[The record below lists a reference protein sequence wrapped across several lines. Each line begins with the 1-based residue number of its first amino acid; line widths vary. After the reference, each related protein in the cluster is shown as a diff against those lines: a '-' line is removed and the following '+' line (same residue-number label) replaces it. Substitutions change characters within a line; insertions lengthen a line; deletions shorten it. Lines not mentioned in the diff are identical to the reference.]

1 MKSLAVFLV
10 NNIKREIQ
18 QAANDSK
25 NIICIK
31 GINSAEVY
39 CDICTQ
45 LNLYA
50 SNNDISFV
58 AKLSNGKYQD
68 FLANDADCAA
78 TKLMFNHQ
86 WVDTEDK
93 MTSYRN
99 KPAVAG
105 EKLLI
110 LMMGT
115 ESVPDR
121 GGLSDFF
128 TLSPQQIE
136 QQIKN
141 DYHRLIPD
149 DFHQRLDSVAVFD
162 YAFDKFYGTLFDSVE
177 KDILKLCEQID
188 IWRKKSMSADEIWQ
202 DMFSSLP
209 DVWKVAPILDSVC
222 SMTSVAN
229 AKDDKIRILAEDCAF
244 ISRRSYSKISKSER
258 KKIIDQ
264 FEQYV
269 QKFGKYSEDFPSDQ
283 GFSSFEEFKTGVIDF
298 VSNIDTEQNCKK
310 LLKTDYSIVGQILQ
324 TKLPKKPRRSTA
336 IKLTGNPLV
345 AFLTAYLKTVS
356 DPAFGNLQYDNVTYE
371 IKNVAVGIKGADDK
385 ETSRKE
391 QWVRICRFAGGVF
404 DFIQQEDWKTSD
416 DTAIE
421 FCCTDKDIFEPQNV
435 EIAVSE
441 GRLKWLNTDN
451 TKISFSVKI
460 SNGSALLFETEY
472 EWNIRPDEDW
482 LAAFDTLEIMFQE
495 DDYNACLPF
504 ITWKNINEIFRAKST
519 EEFVQILSQ
528 EIHKD
533 DFEVRNLLRA
543 VGKVD
548 PKQYT
553 KEVYSFNALGAAFFT
568 FGQEILQNG
577 FYFAISRSVVNLID
591 KYKKAAS
598 VLTWNQNVLSDPE
611 LLRCFVNA
619 FVIVKNNTPIQSE
632 LSIEQCVVLPY
643 HPAMLEKIA
652 DQMVF
657 IRTGMREWYE
667 KNMESTIEK
676 MDNALDRLL
685 NLSYI
690 HSSIDAIYDDRDLQ
704 GVEKTFGYFTLYGRY
719 LKENHFVRMGTVL
732 EKEAIYDDDFNVRSF
747 NQANAEAKMIINVI
761 RHYRKTYG
769 KNTDCLT
776 LAFINPS
783 DLQVVVS
790 AITGYV
796 ASVKKLDIP
805 IYIVATIILPEK
817 NKGGR
822 NYLSYWLD
830 NLVDADAGVHIESY
844 LEYWNE
850 YKDIHNK
857 IRSNTDI
864 AFFMDVLQEPGQTVL
879 GYQTADWP
887 TTMKPLECRYPM
899 VFKPN
904 IDYISNVSRSVDIS
918 QPQFPAATAHT
929 QVLLYAAHPDITQIN
944 KIYRRDKMNDALRAE
959 IRSAHNQAIWVV
971 CVDEAIDKECIRGIC
986 KGEEYP
992 EEYPVIGFSTGD
1004 GSYGQ
1009 LNLTITTRQTVKTD
1023 IQQRCKRRL
1032 KSIFYTWD
1040 DASLNTASQTCIDR
1054 APRLDGVSVL
1064 LALNP
1069 NAYEINNFLA
1079 YLMLDKIYEDTGKN
1093 YCLIHLD
1100 SYRHWFDAK
1109 NPDEEQKIPDFLVV
1123 AVDSDAAGKT
1133 VLHATVAECKIAKCI
1148 HKDEHIQKAK
1158 SQVENGIS
1166 VLKAHFSPDS
1176 KSIERRYWYAQ
1187 LYRALAFTRTDSRTS
1202 KLLDAIIDGEFDID
1216 WSGEI
1221 YGFWFDSD
1229 DEQDTLYTDY
1239 SGAQDIIVHNIC
1251 QKTIQRVLLKKT
1263 PSEEVEFI
1271 REIGALEQEDEPANE
1286 EFDAL
1291 DDDFSETVHEDDAI
1305 TMPDTQEDMDTPTNL
1320 PEILEEDK
1328 KSVAVLASPKAEETI
1343 QPEIPVEPAAEIA
1356 LTSET
1361 ADLDKTSP
1369 VEETPLE
1376 DVRLLIGKEKR
1387 GTDVFWEF
1395 GHPKLS
1401 NRHLLI
1407 TGTSGQGKTYCI
1419 QTLLLELARQGISS
1433 VIFDYTDGFLPNKL
1447 EPEFQEA
1454 LGEKIEQKVAVI
1466 NRIPVNPFVLQSV
1479 EIPSIGSVS
1488 EKASDVA
1495 GRISD
1500 ILTHVYG
1507 FGDQQRAA
1515 IYKACKEGIDRYG
1528 AQMSFARL
1536 QELLEESKI
1545 KEAKTV
1551 SSKMMQFFDNDLFDT
1566 SNSFD
1571 WKDILNNNG
1580 KVTVIQLTNLDR
1592 TLQTIITEITLW
1604 DAWYS
1609 LTKFGNKDT
1618 PFVVVLDEA
1627 QNLSFK
1633 SGSPAEK
1640 ILREG
1645 RKYGWSAWFAT
1656 QFLKGA
1662 LDSGEISN
1670 LQQAAERL
1678 YFKPS
1683 GEEMNYIAGQIASE
1697 RTEIQDWYNRLKNMQ
1712 KGQCIVQGDRIKP
1725 NGEFGSIQPALVNVT
1740 SFGERKGVR
1749 MLIFI

>member
-209 DVWKVAPILDSVC
+209 DVWKVSPILDSIC
-222 SMTSVAN
+222 SMTFVAN

-269 QKFGKYSEDFPSDQ
+269 QESGKYSEDFPSNQ

-298 VSNIDTEQNCKK
+298 VSNIDTEQNYKK
-310 LLKTDYSIVGQILQ
+310 LLKTDYSIVGKILQ
-324 TKLPKKPRRSTA
+324 TRLPKKPKRSTA
-336 IKLTGNPLV
+336 IKVTGNPLV

-356 DPAFGNLQYDNVTYE
+356 DPTFGNLQYDNVTFE
-371 IKNVAVGIKGADDK
+371 IKNVAVGVKGADDK
-385 ETSRKE
+385 ETSGKE
-391 QWVRICRFAGGVF
+391 QWVRICRFAGGIF

-460 SNGSALLFETEY
+460 SNGNALLFETEY

-553 KEVYSFNALGAAFFT
+553 NEVYAFNALGAAFFT

-591 KYKKAAS
+591 KYKNAAS
-598 VLTWNQNVLSDPE
+598 VLTWNQNVLSNPE

-844 LEYWNE
+844 LEYWDE

-864 AFFMDVLQEPGQTVL
+864 AFFMDVLQEPGQTFL

-904 IDYISNVSRSVDIS
+904 IDYVSNVSRSVDIS

-929 QVLLYAAHPDITQIN
+929 QALLYAAHPDITKIN

-1040 DASLNTASQTCIDR
+1040 DASLNTASQTCIER

-1187 LYRALAFTRTDSRTS
+1187 LYRALAFTRTDPKTS

-1239 SGAQDIIVHNIC
+1239 SGSQDIIVHNIC

-1271 REIGALEQEDEPANE
+1271 REIGALEQEDEPENE

-1305 TMPDTQEDMDTPTNL
+1305 TMPDTQKDKDTPTNL

-1328 KSVAVLASPKAEETI
+1328 KSVAVLVSPKTEGTI

-1454 LGEKIEQKVAVI
+1454 LGEKIEQKVAVV

-1551 SSKMMQFFDNDLFDT
+1551 SSKMTQFFDNDLFDT

-1571 WKDILNNNG
+1571 WKDILNNDG

-1740 SFGERKGVR
+1740 SFGERK
-1749 MLIFI
+1749 

>member
-1 MKSLAVFLV
+1 VKSLAVFLV
-10 NNIKREIQ
+10 KNIKNEIQ
-18 QAANDSK
+18 QAANNSK

-31 GINSAEVY
+31 GVNSAEIY
-39 CDICTQ
+39 FDICTQ
-45 LNLYA
+45 LNLYT
-50 SNNDISFV
+50 SNNNIRFV
-58 AKLSNGKYQD
+58 AKLSNGKFQD
-68 FLANDADCAA
+68 FLASDADCAA
-78 TKLMFNHQ
+78 AKLMFNHQ

-99 KPAVAG
+99 QPVAAD

-136 QQIKN
+136 RKIKN

-149 DFHQRLDSVAVFD
+149 DFHQQLDSGAVFD

-188 IWRKKSMSADEIWQ
+188 TWRKKSMSIDEIWR

-209 DVWKVAPILDSVC
+209 NVWKVSPILDSIC

-229 AKDDKIRILAEDCAF
+229 AKDDKIRILAEDCTF
-244 ISRRSYSKISKSER
+244 ISRSNYSKISKSER
-258 KKIIDQ
+258 KKVIDQ
-264 FEQYV
+264 FDQYIL
-269 QKFGKYSEDFPSDQ
+269 KPGIYSEDFPAGQ
-283 GFSSFEEFKTGVIDF
+283 GFSSFEEFKVGVIDF
-298 VSNIDTEQNCKK
+298 ISNINTEQNYKK
-310 LLKTDYSIVGQILQ
+310 LLKTDYSIVNQILQ
-324 TKLPKKPRRSTA
+324 TKLPKKPKRSTA

-356 DPAFGNLQYDNVTYE
+356 DSAFGNLQYDNVTYE
-371 IKNVAVGIKGADDK
+371 IKNVSVGVKGADDK
-385 ETSRKE
+385 ENCGKE
-391 QWVRICRFAGGVF
+391 QWLRICHFAGGVF
-404 DFIQQEDWKTSD
+404 DFIQQEDWKNSDD
-416 DTAIE
+416 DTAVE
-421 FCCTDKDIFEPQNV
+421 FHCSEKDIFEPQNV
-435 EIAVSE
+435 ELAVSE

-460 SNGSALLFETEY
+460 YNADILLFETEY

-482 LAAFDTLEIMFQE
+482 LAAFDTLEIIFQK

-504 ITWKNINEIFRAKST
+504 ITWKNINEFFRAKST

-533 DFEVRNLLRA
+533 GFEAENLLRS
-543 VGKVD
+543 VVKVD
-548 PKQYT
+548 PKQYIN
-553 KEVYSFNALGAAFFT
+553 EVYAFNELGSAFFT
-568 FGQEILQNG
+568 FSQEILQNG
-577 FYFAISRSVVNLID
+577 FYFTISKSAANLID
-591 KYKKAAS
+591 KYKNAAS
-598 VLTWNQNVLSDPE
+598 VLIGNSKVLDDPE
-611 LLRCFVNA
+611 LLRCFVNS
-619 FVIVKNNTPIQSE
+619 FMIVKNNTPIQSE
-632 LSIEQCVVLPY
+632 LSVEQCVVLPY

-657 IRTGMREWYE
+657 IRTGMKEWYE
-667 KNMESTIEK
+667 KNLESDIEK

-690 HSSIDAIYDDRDLQ
+690 HSSIDAIYNNNDLQ

-732 EKEAIYDDDFNVRSF
+732 EREAIYDDDFNVRSF

-769 KNTDCLT
+769 KNTDYLT

-830 NLVDADAGVHIESY
+830 NLVDTDAGIHIESY
-844 LEYWNE
+844 LEYWSE

-864 AFFMDVLQEPGQTVL
+864 AFFMDVLQEPGKTVL
-879 GYQTADWP
+879 GYQKADWSEK
-887 TTMKPLECRYPM
+887 MKPLECRYPM

-904 IDYISNVSRSVDIS
+904 IDYISNVSRSVDIT

-929 QVLLYAAHPDITQIN
+929 QALLYAAHPDITQVN

-959 IRSAHNQAIWVV
+959 IRSAHNRAIWVV

-986 KGEEYP
+986 KDEEYP

-1023 IQQRCKRRL
+1023 IQQRCKSRL

-1040 DASLNTASQTCIDR
+1040 DASLNTASQTCIER

-1109 NPDEEQKIPDFLVV
+1109 NPDKEQKIPDFLIV
-1123 AVDSDAAGKT
+1123 AIDSDANGKT

-1158 SQVENGIS
+1158 TQVESGIR
-1166 VLKAHFSPDS
+1166 VLKAHFSPNS

-1187 LYRALAFTRTDSRTS
+1187 LYRALAFTRTDSGTS

-1229 DEQDTLYTDY
+1229 ENQDTMYTDY
-1239 SGAQDIIVHNIC
+1239 IDLQDVIVHNIC
-1251 QKTIQRVLLKKT
+1251 QKTIQRVLLKKS

-1271 REIGALEQEDEPANE
+1271 REIGALEQEDEPANDE
-1286 EFDAL
+1286 LDTI
-1291 DDDFSETVHEDDAI
+1291 DDDFSEKIYEDNSI
-1305 TMPDTQEDMDTPTNL
+1305 TMSGTQEDRNTSIIL
-1320 PEILEEDK
+1320 PELLKEGK
-1328 KSVAVLASPKAEETI
+1328 KSVAAPEIPKLEEAI
-1343 QPEIPVEPAAEIA
+1343 QPEVLVESSTKTE

-1361 ADLDKTSP
+1361 TDFDKTDFI
-1369 VEETPLE
+1369 EKTPLE
-1376 DVRLLIGKEKR
+1376 NVRLLIGKEKR

-1454 LGEKIEQKVAVI
+1454 LGEKIEQKVAVV

-1479 EIPSIGSVS
+1479 EIPSIGSIP
-1488 EKASDVA
+1488 ENASAVA

-1500 ILTHVYG
+1500 ILAHVYG

-1528 AQMSFARL
+1528 VQMSFARL

-1551 SSKMMQFFDNDLFDT
+1551 SSKMTQFFDNDLFDT

-1571 WKDILNNNG
+1571 WKDILNNDG

-1740 SFGERKGVR
+1740 SFGERK
-1749 MLIFI
+1749 

>member
-188 IWRKKSMSADEIWQ
+188 VWRKKSMSANEIWR

-269 QKFGKYSEDFPSDQ
+269 QGSGKYSEDFPSDQ

-298 VSNIDTEQNCKK
+298 VSNIDTEQNYKK
-310 LLKTDYSIVGQILQ
+310 LLKTDYSIVSKILQ
-324 TKLPKKPRRSTA
+324 TRLPKKPKRSAA

-356 DPAFGNLQYDNVTYE
+356 DPTFGNLQYDNVTFE
-371 IKNVAVGIKGADDK
+371 IKNVAVGVKGADDK
-385 ETSRKE
+385 ETSGKE

-435 EIAVSE
+435 GIAVSE

-553 KEVYSFNALGAAFFT
+553 NEVYAFNALGAAFFT

-591 KYKKAAS
+591 KYKNAAS
-598 VLTWNQNVLSDPE
+598 VLTWNQNVLSNPE

-864 AFFMDVLQEPGQTVL
+864 AFFMDVLQEPGQTFL
-879 GYQTADWP
+879 GYQTANWP

-904 IDYISNVSRSVDIS
+904 IDYVSNVSRSVDIS

-929 QVLLYAAHPDITQIN
+929 QALLYAAHPDITKIN
-944 KIYRRDKMNDALRAE
+944 KIYRRDKMNDAL
-959 IRSAHNQAIWVV
+959 
-971 CVDEAIDKECIRGIC
+971 
-986 KGEEYP
+986 
-992 EEYPVIGFSTGD
+992 
-1004 GSYGQ
+1004 
-1009 LNLTITTRQTVKTD
+1009 
-1023 IQQRCKRRL
+1023 
-1032 KSIFYTWD
+1032 
-1040 DASLNTASQTCIDR
+1040 
-1054 APRLDGVSVL
+1054 
-1064 LALNP
+1064 
-1069 NAYEINNFLA
+1069 
-1079 YLMLDKIYEDTGKN
+1079 
-1093 YCLIHLD
+1093 
-1100 SYRHWFDAK
+1100 
-1109 NPDEEQKIPDFLVV
+1109 
-1123 AVDSDAAGKT
+1123 
-1133 VLHATVAECKIAKCI
+1133 
-1148 HKDEHIQKAK
+1148 
-1158 SQVENGIS
+1158 
-1166 VLKAHFSPDS
+1166 
-1176 KSIERRYWYAQ
+1176 
-1187 LYRALAFTRTDSRTS
+1187 
-1202 KLLDAIIDGEFDID
+1202 
-1216 WSGEI
+1216 
-1221 YGFWFDSD
+1221 
-1229 DEQDTLYTDY
+1229 
-1239 SGAQDIIVHNIC
+1239 
-1251 QKTIQRVLLKKT
+1251 
-1263 PSEEVEFI
+1263 
-1271 REIGALEQEDEPANE
+1271 
-1286 EFDAL
+1286 
-1291 DDDFSETVHEDDAI
+1291 
-1305 TMPDTQEDMDTPTNL
+1305 
-1320 PEILEEDK
+1320 
-1328 KSVAVLASPKAEETI
+1328 
-1343 QPEIPVEPAAEIA
+1343 
-1356 LTSET
+1356 
-1361 ADLDKTSP
+1361 
-1369 VEETPLE
+1369 
-1376 DVRLLIGKEKR
+1376 
-1387 GTDVFWEF
+1387 
-1395 GHPKLS
+1395 
-1401 NRHLLI
+1401 
-1407 TGTSGQGKTYCI
+1407 
-1419 QTLLLELARQGISS
+1419 
-1433 VIFDYTDGFLPNKL
+1433 
-1447 EPEFQEA
+1447 
-1454 LGEKIEQKVAVI
+1454 
-1466 NRIPVNPFVLQSV
+1466 
-1479 EIPSIGSVS
+1479 
-1488 EKASDVA
+1488 
-1495 GRISD
+1495 
-1500 ILTHVYG
+1500 
-1507 FGDQQRAA
+1507 
-1515 IYKACKEGIDRYG
+1515 
-1528 AQMSFARL
+1528 
-1536 QELLEESKI
+1536 
-1545 KEAKTV
+1545 
-1551 SSKMMQFFDNDLFDT
+1551 
-1566 SNSFD
+1566 
-1571 WKDILNNNG
+1571 
-1580 KVTVIQLTNLDR
+1580 
-1592 TLQTIITEITLW
+1592 
-1604 DAWYS
+1604 
-1609 LTKFGNKDT
+1609 
-1618 PFVVVLDEA
+1618 
-1627 QNLSFK
+1627 
-1633 SGSPAEK
+1633 
-1640 ILREG
+1640 
-1645 RKYGWSAWFAT
+1645 
-1656 QFLKGA
+1656 
-1662 LDSGEISN
+1662 
-1670 LQQAAERL
+1670 
-1678 YFKPS
+1678 
-1683 GEEMNYIAGQIASE
+1683 
-1697 RTEIQDWYNRLKNMQ
+1697 
-1712 KGQCIVQGDRIKP
+1712 
-1725 NGEFGSIQPALVNVT
+1725 
-1740 SFGERKGVR
+1740 
-1749 MLIFI
+1749 

>member
-50 SNNDISFV
+50 SNNDVSFV

-78 TKLMFNHQ
+78 TKLMFNHK

-99 KPAVAG
+99 KPAVDG

-209 DVWKVAPILDSVC
+209 DVWKVSPILDSIC

-298 VSNIDTEQNCKK
+298 VSNIDTEQNYKK
-310 LLKTDYSIVGQILQ
+310 LLKTDYSIVGKILQ
-324 TKLPKKPRRSTA
+324 TRLPKKPKRSTA

-356 DPAFGNLQYDNVTYE
+356 DPTFGNLQYDNVTFE
-371 IKNVAVGIKGADDK
+371 IKNVAVGVKGADDK
-385 ETSRKE
+385 ETSGKE

-460 SNGSALLFETEY
+460 SNGNALLFETEY

-482 LAAFDTLEIMFQE
+482 LAAFDTLEIMFQD

-553 KEVYSFNALGAAFFT
+553 NEVYAFNALGAAFFT

-591 KYKKAAS
+591 KYKNAAS
-598 VLTWNQNVLSDPE
+598 VLTWNQNVLSNPE

-657 IRTGMREWYE
+657 VRTGMREWYE

-830 NLVDADAGVHIESY
+830 NLVDVDAGVHIESY

-864 AFFMDVLQEPGQTVL
+864 AFFMDVLQEPGQTFL
-879 GYQTADWP
+879 GYQTANWP

-904 IDYISNVSRSVDIS
+904 IDYVSNVSRSVDIS

-929 QVLLYAAHPDITQIN
+929 QELLYAAHPDITKIN

-1093 YCLIHLD
+1093 YRLIHLD

-1291 DDDFSETVHEDDAI
+1291 DDDFSETVHEDDTI
-1305 TMPDTQEDMDTPTNL
+1305 TMPDTQEDKDTPTNL

-1328 KSVAVLASPKAEETI
+1328 KSVAVLVSPKAEETI

-1454 LGEKIEQKVAVI
+1454 LGEKIEQKVAVV

-1515 IYKACKEGIDRYG
+1515 IYKVCKEGIDRYG

-1551 SSKMMQFFDNDLFDT
+1551 SSKMTQFFDNDLFDA

-1571 WKDILNNNG
+1571 WKDILNNDG

-1740 SFGERKGVR
+1740 SFGERK
-1749 MLIFI
+1749 

>member
-209 DVWKVAPILDSVC
+209 DVWKVSPILDSIC

-269 QKFGKYSEDFPSDQ
+269 QGSGTYSEDFPSDQ

-298 VSNIDTEQNCKK
+298 VSNIDTEQNYKK
-310 LLKTDYSIVGQILQ
+310 LLKTDYSIVGKILQ
-324 TKLPKKPRRSTA
+324 TRLPKKPKRSTA

-356 DPAFGNLQYDNVTYE
+356 DPTFGNLQYDNVTFE
-371 IKNVAVGIKGADDK
+371 IKNIAVGVKGADDK

-460 SNGSALLFETEY
+460 SNGNALLFETEY

-533 DFEVRNLLRA
+533 DFEVRNLLRT

-553 KEVYSFNALGAAFFT
+553 NEVYAFNALGAAFFT

-591 KYKKAAS
+591 KYKNAAS
-598 VLTWNQNVLSDPE
+598 VLTWNQNVLSNPE

-844 LEYWNE
+844 LEYWDE

-864 AFFMDVLQEPGQTVL
+864 AFFMDVLQEPGQTFL

-904 IDYISNVSRSVDIS
+904 IDYVSNVSRSVDIS

-929 QVLLYAAHPDITQIN
+929 QALLYAAHPDITKIN

-1187 LYRALAFTRTDSRTS
+1187 LYRALAFTKTDSRTS

-1305 TMPDTQEDMDTPTNL
+1305 IMPDTQEDMDTPPNL

-1328 KSVAVLASPKAEETI
+1328 KSVAVLVSPKAEETI

-1454 LGEKIEQKVAVI
+1454 LGEKIEQKVAVV

-1479 EIPSIGSVS
+1479 EIPSIGSIP
-1488 EKASDVA
+1488 ENASAVA

-1551 SSKMMQFFDNDLFDT
+1551 SSKMTQFFDNDLFDT

-1571 WKDILNNNG
+1571 WKDILNNDG

-1740 SFGERKGVR
+1740 SFGERK
-1749 MLIFI
+1749 

>member
-1 MKSLAVFLV
+1 MSEMISVAEGFQYSVNIAYDLHADDKLKSYIPTQSALQLMEDILQSTLPTATDRSRVLIGAYGKGKSHIVLTILALLMKRDLDLF
-10 NNIKREIQ
+10 
-18 QAANDSK
+18 
-25 NIICIK
+25 
-31 GINSAEVY
+31 
-39 CDICTQ
+39 
-45 LNLYA
+45 
-50 SNNDISFV
+50 
-58 AKLSNGKYQD
+58 
-68 FLANDADCAA
+68 
-78 TKLMFNHQ
+78 
-86 WVDTEDK
+86 
-93 MTSYRN
+93 
-99 KPAVAG
+99 
-105 EKLLI
+105 EKLLPAI
-110 LMMGT
+110 QKRDKLNRLIQNYYASDNKLLPVIITGSNTSLTQAFLLALQQTLKENDLLNIMPDTNYKAAVSVIERWKNDFPDTYQQFKNKIADSISSFISRLEDYDIKAYEEFERIYPSLTAGST
-115 ESVPDR
+115 FNPFVGFDVVQLYESVVQALKPHGYTGIYVIYDEFSKYLEANISEASVSDTKMLQDFAEKCNRSGKNQMHLMLISHKEIANYIDR
-121 GGLSDFF
+121 LPKQKVDGWRGVSERFTHIHLNNNFTQTYEIIATVIQKNQKLWNLFCAEHKKEFNALARRYETHRIFSDMQ
-128 TLSPQQIE
+128 S
-136 QQIKN
+136 
-141 DYHRLIPD
+141 
-149 DFHQRLDSVAVFD
+149 
-162 YAFDKFYGTLFDSVE
+162 DSVE
-177 KDILKLCEQID
+177 HTIAACYPLH
-188 IWRKKSMSADEIWQ
+188 
-202 DMFSSLP
+202 P
-209 DVWKVAPILDSVC
+209 
-222 SMTSVAN
+222 
-229 AKDDKIRILAEDCAF
+229 
-244 ISRRSYSKISKSER
+244 
-258 KKIIDQ
+258 
-264 FEQYV
+264 
-269 QKFGKYSEDFPSDQ
+269 
-283 GFSSFEEFKTGVIDF
+283 
-298 VSNIDTEQNCKK
+298 VS
-310 LLKTDYSIVGQILQ
+310 
-324 TKLPKKPRRSTA
+324 
-336 IKLTGNPLV
+336 
-345 AFLTAYLKTVS
+345 
-356 DPAFGNLQYDNVTYE
+356 
-371 IKNVAVGIKGADDK
+371 
-385 ETSRKE
+385 
-391 QWVRICRFAGGVF
+391 
-404 DFIQQEDWKTSD
+404 
-416 DTAIE
+416 
-421 FCCTDKDIFEPQNV
+421 
-435 EIAVSE
+435 
-441 GRLKWLNTDN
+441 
-451 TKISFSVKI
+451 
-460 SNGSALLFETEY
+460 
-472 EWNIRPDEDW
+472 
-482 LAAFDTLEIMFQE
+482 
-495 DDYNACLPF
+495 
-504 ITWKNINEIFRAKST
+504 
-519 EEFVQILSQ
+519 
-528 EIHKD
+528 
-533 DFEVRNLLRA
+533 
-543 VGKVD
+543 
-548 PKQYT
+548 
-553 KEVYSFNALGAAFFT
+553 T
-568 FGQEILQNG
+568 F
-577 FYFAISRSVVNLID
+577 
-591 KYKKAAS
+591 
-598 VLTWNQNVLSDPE
+598 
-611 LLRCFVNA
+611 
-619 FVIVKNNTPIQSE
+619 
-632 LSIEQCVVLPY
+632 
-643 HPAMLEKIA
+643 
-652 DQMVF
+652 MVF

-805 IYIVATIILPEK
+805 IYIIATIILPEK

-844 LEYWNE
+844 LEYWDE

-864 AFFMDVLQEPGQTVL
+864 AFFMDVLQEPGQTFL

-904 IDYISNVSRSVDIS
+904 IDYVSNISRSVDIS

-929 QVLLYAAHPDITQIN
+929 QALLYAAHPDITKIN

-1187 LYRALAFTRTDSRTS
+1187 LYRALAFTKTDSRTS

-1229 DEQDTLYTDY
+1229 DEQDTMYTDY

-1305 TMPDTQEDMDTPTNL
+1305 TMPDTQEDMDTPPNL

-1328 KSVAVLASPKAEETI
+1328 KSVAVLVSPKTEETI
-1343 QPEIPVEPAAEIA
+1343 QPEILVEPDAEIA

-1454 LGEKIEQKVAVI
+1454 LGEKIEQKVAVV

-1571 WKDILNNNG
+1571 WKDILNNDG

-1740 SFGERKGVR
+1740 SFGERK
-1749 MLIFI
+1749 

>member
-209 DVWKVAPILDSVC
+209 DVWKVSPILDSIC

-269 QKFGKYSEDFPSDQ
+269 QGSGTYSEDFPSDQ

-298 VSNIDTEQNCKK
+298 VSNIDTEQNYKK
-310 LLKTDYSIVGQILQ
+310 LLKTDYSIVGKILQ
-324 TKLPKKPRRSTA
+324 TRLPKKPKRSTA

-356 DPAFGNLQYDNVTYE
+356 DPTFGNLQYDNVTFE
-371 IKNVAVGIKGADDK
+371 IKNIAVGVKGADDK

-460 SNGSALLFETEY
+460 SNGNALLFETEY

-533 DFEVRNLLRA
+533 DFEVRNLLRT

-553 KEVYSFNALGAAFFT
+553 NEVYAFNALGAAFFT

-591 KYKKAAS
+591 KYKNAAS
-598 VLTWNQNVLSDPE
+598 VLTWNQNVLSNPE

-732 EKEAIYDDDFNVRSF
+732 EKEAINDDDFNVRSF

-805 IYIVATIILPEK
+805 IYIIATIILPEK

-844 LEYWNE
+844 LEYWDE

-864 AFFMDVLQEPGQTVL
+864 AFFMDVLQEPGQTFL

-904 IDYISNVSRSVDIS
+904 IDYVSNISRSVDIS

-929 QVLLYAAHPDITQIN
+929 QALLYAAHPDITKIN

-959 IRSAHNQAIWVV
+959 ICSAHNQAIWVV

-1187 LYRALAFTRTDSRTS
+1187 LYRALAFTKTDSRTS

-1291 DDDFSETVHEDDAI
+1291 DDDFSETVHEDDTI
-1305 TMPDTQEDMDTPTNL
+1305 TMPDTQEDKDTPTNL

-1328 KSVAVLASPKAEETI
+1328 KSVAVLVSPKAEETI

-1454 LGEKIEQKVAVI
+1454 LGEKIEQKVAVV

-1551 SSKMMQFFDNDLFDT
+1551 ASKMMQFFDNDLFDT

-1740 SFGERKGVR
+1740 SFGERK
-1749 MLIFI
+1749 